1 MPVCAVSK
9 ASSLDL
15 NRNSHMPAQL
25 SSLIVW
31 FTTTISGSLIWGAI
45 GFAAAVLF
53 AIYLLY
59 QVIRIGRRVSQSLST
74 ALASRKRRSTQGFG
88 IAISPIAGPKGGAQT
103 KAIISALQAHLDQ
116 FTFGSPFEI
125 VRAPRLRAK
134 GAKGLRA
141 AAITWLEKSST
152 DLVLWGHRAGG
163 KTEPNQVEVLS
174 LGGSLPPSEAMHSE
188 GFLPEITKTNQ
199 ETTARATAYLIA
211 RALQPGLADGTAY
224 KAEKLA
230 PVAAVLLL
238 CLDAR
243 SDLPERTQQT
253 LETDY
258 CSMALA
264 LNTEEH
270 LARVIEFRRR
280 RLSSEE
286 ALAPAFEVQARIDLG
301 RALLQVSQN
310 NFDPVRVREAM
321 DHLKVAVERLKSDPI
336 LRLAQATN
344 QAVQQGQAMLSNRK
358 RFSVTGGSTI

>member
-1 MPVCAVSK
+1 MPT
-9 ASSLDL
+9 
-15 NRNSHMPAQL
+15 QL
-25 SSLIVW
+25 SPLIEW
-31 FTTTISGSLIWGAI
+31 FMTTISGSVLWGAL
-45 GFAAAVLF
+45 GFFAAALF
-53 AIYLLY
+53 AIYLVYLLF
-59 QVIRIGRRVSQSLST
+59 RIVQKLVQSLT
-74 ALASRKRRSTQGFG
+74 TILASRKRQSTQGFG
-88 IAISPIAGPKGGAQT
+88 IAIAPIVGPKGGRQT
-103 KAIISALQAHLDQ
+103 KAILNALDTHLAQ

-141 AAITWLEKSST
+141 AATTWLEKSST
-152 DLVLWGHRAGG
+152 DLILWGHRARG
-163 KTEPNQVEVLS
+163 KAEPNQVEVLS

-224 KAEKLA
+224 KAEKLT
-230 PVAAVLLL
+230 PVAAILLQ
-238 CLDAR
+238 CLD
-243 SDLPERTQQT
+243 DEEGLPERTQQT
-253 LETDY
+253 LETDF

-280 RLSSEE
+280 RLAGETP
-286 ALAPAFEVQARIDLG
+286 LAPAFEVQARIDLG

-321 DHLKVAVERLKSDPI
+321 DHLKIAVDRLKSDPI

-344 QAVQQGQAMLSNRK
+344 QAVQQGQTMLSNRK